1 MSFQDELQER
11 FRQLALQFAAFVRR
25 LPCTEEAREWGTQL
39 RRASSAAS
47 AIYRSTRTA
56 KSKADWLDKLA
67 DTLEEVDECDHWM
80 TAIEDNGVSK
90 VPQDLRSENRQL
102 RSIIS
107 KSLATGRR
115 NERKKKRPRK
125 PPDSN

>member
-1 MSFQDELQER
+1 MGFQDELQER
-11 FRQLALQFAAFVRR
+11 FRQLALQVAAFVRG

-107 KSLATGRR
+107 TSLATGRR
-115 NERKKKRPRK
+115 NERRKKRPRK
-125 PPDSN
+125 PDSN